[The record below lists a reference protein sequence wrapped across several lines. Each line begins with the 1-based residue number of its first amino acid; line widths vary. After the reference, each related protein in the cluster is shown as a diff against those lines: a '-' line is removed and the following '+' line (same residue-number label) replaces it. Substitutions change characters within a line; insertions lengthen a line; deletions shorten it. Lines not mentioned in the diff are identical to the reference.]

1 MNPKALTILEY
12 PKVLQKLAAYTSFS
26 AGRELALALEPG
38 SDLDEVQARLDVTSE
53 AVRLLQLKP
62 DITLGGAHDIRDLI
76 RQAEMGGAIPALS
89 FLDIESTLVSSRTL
103 RAGIM
108 RLAESH
114 PDELPNITE
123 TARHLANLPMLE
135 QAITRTIAPNGEV
148 LDTASAALANIRSSI
163 KTAYNRLME
172 KLNALL
178 NSQAYSQALQD
189 PIITIRNGRYVLPV
203 KADYKGRVR
212 GIVHDQSGSGATVFL
227 EPMETVDLNNT
238 WRQLQ
243 LDEQEEIEKILRAL
257 SGQVANYDIELRQTV
272 TALADLD
279 LALAKAK
286 YAQDSDAH
294 APRLLPSGEAAVFNA
309 KSAHKDGPRGLLF
322 KSARHPLLTGKV
334 VPITVEL
341 GDNFRVLVITGPN
354 TGGKTVALKTTGLLS
369 LMAQAGLHIPADEG
383 SVALVFPQIFAD
395 IGDEQSIEQSLSTFS
410 SHLSNIV
417 AILRDTAPGALILLD
432 ELGAGTDPTEGAAL
446 ARSIIADLLKRGV
459 LAVATTHYS
468 ELKSYAYNTEG
479 VENASVEFNVETLS
493 PTYRLTI
500 GLPGRSNALAIAR
513 RLGLPQDIIETAQ
526 ELVSPAAAEVESLL
540 AGIRL
545 EREQASSA
553 RLDAQQ
559 KAREVAQLQR
569 DLRRQLRDIDHL
581 KQQAVEE
588 ARANAEA
595 ELDALRTRLRQA
607 GSSIDTA
614 ASRQALSEAQ
624 RQIDEAGRQLRTA
637 TNTATRSNG
646 RATQSAAQL
655 AEAQTGV
662 ELPAE
667 PTSRRSQSPVAA
679 PTNGSAPAAATAPRP
694 IALGDR
700 VYIESLESEG
710 EVLGPPDGDGEVEVS
725 LGAFKM
731 RIPENELRRIGG
743 KAQPTGGGVTYDVA
757 ATSRANPAPSVEID
771 MRGWRAEEVAPKLE
785 RYISDA
791 SLAAMP
797 FVRIIHGKGTGVLR
811 QVVREILAHSPLVTS
826 YASADIREGGDG
838 VTIARFS

>member
-1 MNPKALTILEY
+1 LNPKTLNILEY

-26 AGRELALALEPG
+26 AGRELALALEPS
-38 SDLDEVQARLDVTSE
+38 SDIDEVRTRMDVTTE
-53 AVRLLQLKP
+53 AVRLLQLKS
-62 DITLGGAHDIRDLI
+62 DITLGGAHDIRDLV
-76 RQAEMGGAIPALS
+76 RQAEVGGAIPALA
-89 FLDIESTLVSSRTL
+89 FLDLESTLVSSRTL
-103 RAGIM
+103 RAAIV

-114 PDELPNITE
+114 EGELPTISE
-123 TARHLANLPMLE
+123 TARQLANLPMLE

-148 LDTASAALANIRSSI
+148 LDTASPALATIRASI
-163 KTAYNRLME
+163 KTAYNRLMD
-172 KLNALL
+172 KLNSLL
-178 NSQAYSQALQD
+178 YSQSYANALQE
-189 PIITIRNGRYVLPV
+189 PIITIRNGRYVVPV
-203 KADYKGRVR
+203 KADMKKTVR
-212 GIVHDQSGSGATVFL
+212 GIVHDQSGSGATVFM
-227 EPMETVDLNNT
+227 EPLETVELNNT

-243 LDEQEEIEKILRAL
+243 LDEQEEIERILRAL
-257 SGQVANYDIELRQTV
+257 SGQVANYNIELRQTV
-272 TALADLD
+272 TALAELD

-286 YAQDSDAH
+286 YSLDTDAH
-294 APRLLPSGEAAVFNA
+294 APRLLPASEAATFNA
-309 KSAHKDGPRGLLF
+309 KSARNGERGLLF
-322 KSARHPLLTGKV
+322 KAARHPLLTGKV
-334 VPITVEL
+334 VPITIEL
-341 GDNFRVLVITGPN
+341 GDSFRVLVITGPN

-410 SHLSNIV
+410 SHLGNIV
-417 AILRDTAPGALILLD
+417 NILRDAQPGALILLD

-459 LAVATTHYS
+459 LAVGTTHYS
-468 ELKSYAYNTEG
+468 ELKSFAYNTEG

-513 RLGLPQDIIETAQ
+513 RLGLPQEIIEAAQ

-545 EREQASSA
+545 EREQAASA

-569 DLRRQLRDIDHL
+569 DLRRQLREIDRL
-581 KQQAVEE
+581 KQQAIEE
-588 ARANAEA
+588 ARANAGA
-595 ELDALRTRLRQA
+595 ELDALRIRLRQA

-614 ASRQALSEAQ
+614 ASRQALTDAQ
-624 RQIDEAGRQLRTA
+624 RQLDEAGRQLRSGAGAQGRNGKSTNAATA
-637 TNTATRSNG
+637 
-646 RATQSAAQL
+646 L

-662 ELPAE
+662 ELPPE
-667 PTSRRSQSPVAA
+667 PATRRSQSAVAQ
-679 PTNGSAPAAATAPRP
+679 ATAAVTAPQTARP
-694 IALGDR
+694 LASGDR

-710 EVLGPPDGDGEVEVS
+710 EALGSADPDGEVEVS

-731 RIPENELRRIGG
+731 RIPERELQRIVG
-743 KAQPTGGGVTYDVA
+743 KAEPAGGSVTYDIA
-757 ATSRANPAPSVEID
+757 ATSRNNPAPSIEID
-771 MRGWRAEEVAPKLE
+771 MRGWRAEEVAPRLE
-785 RYISDA
+785 RYLNDA
-791 SLAAMP
+791 SVVAMP

-811 QVVREILAHSPLVTS
+811 QVVREILANSPLVTS

-838 VTIARFS
+838 VTIARLN

>member
-1 MNPKALTILEY
+1 MNPKAINTLEY
-12 PKVLQKLAAYTSFS
+12 PKVMQKLAAHTSFS
-26 AGRELALALEPG
+26 AGRELAEALQPS
-38 SDLDEVQARLDVTSE
+38 SDIDEVRARMAVTSE

-62 DITLGGAHDIRDLI
+62 DITLGGAHDIRELV
-76 RQAEMGGAIPALS
+76 RQAEMGGAIPALA

-103 RAGIM
+103 RAAIV
-108 RLAESH
+108 RLAESRVG
-114 PDELPNITE
+114 ELPTISD
-123 TARHLANLPMLE
+123 TAHKLANLPMLE
-135 QAITRTIAPNGEV
+135 QAINRTIAPNGEV
-148 LDTASAALANIRSSI
+148 LDTASATLANIRASI
-163 KTAYNRLME
+163 KTAYNRLMD

-178 NSQAYSQALQD
+178 SSQAYATALQD
-189 PIITIRNGRYVLPV
+189 PIITIRNGRYVVPI
-203 KADYKGRVR
+203 KADFKRQVR
-212 GIVHDQSGSGATVFL
+212 GIIHDQSGSGATVFM
-227 EPMETVDLNNT
+227 EPMETVELNNS

-257 SGQVANYDIELRQTV
+257 SAQIANYNIELRQTV
-272 TALADLD
+272 TALAELD

-286 YAQDSDAH
+286 YSLDTDAH
-294 APRLLPSGEAAVFNA
+294 PPRLLPASEAAAFNA
-309 KSAHKDGPRGLLF
+309 KSARDGERGLLF
-322 KSARHPLLTGKV
+322 KAARHPLLTGKV
-334 VPITVEL
+334 VPITIEL
-341 GDNFRVLVITGPN
+341 GDSFRVLVITGPN

-417 AILRDTAPGALILLD
+417 NILREAQPGALLLFD

-459 LAVATTHYS
+459 LAVGTTHYS
-468 ELKSYAYNTEG
+468 ELKSFAYNTEG

-513 RLGLPQDIIETAQ
+513 RLGLPQEIIEAAQ

-569 DLRRQLRDIDHL
+569 DLRRQLREIEQL
-581 KQQAVEE
+581 KQHAVDE
-588 ARANAEA
+588 ARANAET

-614 ASRQALSEAQ
+614 ASRQALTDAQ
-624 RQIDEAGRQLRTA
+624 RQLDDAGRQLRT
-637 TNTATRSNG
+637 TANQPSRNG
-646 RATQSAAQL
+646 KSTSAATAL

-662 ELPAE
+662 DLPPE
-667 PTSRRSQSPVAA
+667 PISRRSQSAVAQATAAA
-679 PTNGSAPAAATAPRP
+679 PTATPQIARPLAA
-694 IALGDR
+694 GDR

-710 EVLGPPDGDGEVEVS
+710 EALGAADADGEVEVS

-731 RIPENELRRIGG
+731 RIPERELRRIGG
-743 KAQPTGGGVTYDVA
+743 KVEPAGGSVTYDMA
-757 ATSRANPAPSVEID
+757 ATSRGNPAPSIEID

-785 RYISDA
+785 RYLNDA
-791 SLAAMP
+791 SVAALP

-811 QVVREILAHSPLVTS
+811 QVVREILANSPLVTS

-838 VTIARFS
+838 VTVARLS